1 MFWFTIEK
9 KITTFFLI
17 YTSWS
22 LFPNFFIVVASQDKK
37 THNTVGTQG
46 FYWQDG
52 GLSPTSRDVNVTVT
66 TLPSSKLVSYP
77 FLVDKTPY
85 PIDSPTLL
93 PENAEVANQKKK
105 AKKGTQF

>member
-52 GLSPTSRDVNVTVT
+52 GLSPTSRDVNVTV
-66 TLPSSKLVSYP
+66 
-77 FLVDKTPY
+77 FLLDKTPY

-93 PENAEVANQKKK
+93 PENAEIAN
-105 AKKGTQF
+105 